1 MGKKT
6 CIFLGVCVSR
16 IIVIG
21 GGAIGL
27 GLAYHLGQRDA
38 DEVLLLERNQ
48 LTSGTSWH
56 AAGIVG
62 PLRATPNMT
71 RLASYALE
79 LFPKLEEETGMHTG
93 YRRTGG
99 YWLARRPERLDELER
114 IAALGRHFGLSPEV
128 GTAELAARAVPG
140 LQVGNHA
147 GCMVVPEDANVN
159 PVDLCMAYARAA
171 KARGVTIREGAQ
183 VARLLTDGARVT
195 GVALADGEEIA
206 ADQVAL
212 CAGAWSKPLAA
223 TAGLALP
230 LQAVEHMYVVTEPI
244 PKLPDPM
251 PVLRDMDT
259 GIYIKGDAGKLV
271 IGGFEPDAKCWDAF
285 GPEGDRPFL
294 ELPEDWEQ
302 FTPFMEAALELMP
315 VLEETG
321 IQHFMNGP
329 ESFTHDTRPLVGE
342 APGCD
347 GLFVAAGLN
356 SVGIMSSAGIGR
368 AMADWMVD
376 GTPPMDMWEVDI
388 NRADPAAASDAHMQ
402 DRMKEAVSDL
412 MAMHWP
418 YKHPRAGRGLRVSA
432 LHEHWAAQ
440 GAVFGSTAGW
450 ERGLWY
456 ARDTTE
462 RDLPYAVGEQPW
474 WPLAARE
481 AEVMAEGTALLD
493 LSPFGKFD
501 ISGPDALAF
510 LEQLCTARIDREIGR
525 AIYTPVLNAKGGI
538 EADVTV
544 TRLGDAQFRLT
555 SGAATRWRDS
565 AMLRRAA
572 EGFEVSIADVT
583 ESEVVIGVMG
593 AGARD
598 LLAGMSAEDWQDFPF
613 ATSRDVAL
621 AGVCVRATRMSF
633 VGELGWEMSIPAAQ
647 AGAMFDA
654 LIAAGARPLGHY
666 ALDGCRLEK
675 GFRHWGHD
683 LGPEITPLEAGLG
696 FAIDWSKDF
705 TGKVALEVQKAAGL
719 SRRLCLMQVEGCPL
733 MLHDELIREGGKV
746 VGLTTSGGQG
756 PRTGLTLAFGLIGV
770 SSGETTSDT
779 AKRKFEVE
787 VAGKRYAAQ
796 VLSAP
801 PFDSKGE
808 RMRG

>member
-1 MGKKT
+1 M

-16 IIVIG
+16 IVVVG

-27 GLAYHLGQRDA
+27 GLAYHLGLRDA
-38 DEVLLLERNQ
+38 GDVLLLERNQ

-79 LFPKLEEETGMHTG
+79 LFPKLEDETGMSTG
-93 YRRTGG
+93 FRRTGG
-99 YWLARRPERLDELER
+99 YWLARRPERLDELRR

-128 GTAELAARAVPG
+128 GAAELAARAVPG
-140 LQVGNHA
+140 LRVDGHA
-147 GCMVVPEDANVN
+147 GCMAVPEDANVN

-171 KARGVTIREGAQ
+171 RARGVTLREGAQ

-195 GVALADGEEIA
+195 GVKLDSGEEIG

-212 CAGAWSKPLAA
+212 CTGAWSKPLAA

-244 PKLPDPM
+244 PGLPDPM

-271 IGGFEPDAKCWDAF
+271 IGGFEPDAKCWNAF

-368 AMADWMVD
+368 ALADWMVD

-388 NRADPAAASDAHMQ
+388 ARADPAAASGTHMQ
-402 DRMKEAVSDL
+402 TRMKEAVSDL

-418 YKHPRAGRGLRVSA
+418 YKQPKAGRGLRCSA
-432 LHEHWAAQ
+432 LHGHWAAQ

-456 ARDTTE
+456 ARDATE
-462 RDLPYAVGEQPW
+462 RDLPYSVGDQPW
-474 WPLAARE
+474 WPIAARE

-510 LEQLCTARIDREIGR
+510 LEQLCTARIDRDIGR
-525 AIYTPVLNAKGGI
+525 AIYTPVLNARGGI

-544 TRLGDAQFRLT
+544 IQLGGAQFRLT
-555 SGAATRWRDS
+555 SGAATRWRD
-565 AMLRRAA
+565 AALLRRAA
-572 EGFEVSIADVT
+572 GGFDVTIDDVT

-593 AGARD
+593 AGARA
-598 LLAGMSAEDWQDFPF
+598 LLEGVSAKNWQAFPF
-613 ATSRDVAL
+613 ATSRDVSL
-621 AGVCVRATRMSF
+621 AGASARATRMSF
-633 VGELGWEMSIPAAQ
+633 VGEPGWELSIPVAQ
-647 AGAMFDA
+647 AGAVFDA

-675 GFRHWGHD
+675 GFKHWGHD
-683 LGPEITPLEAGLG
+683 IGPEITPLEAGLG

-705 TGKVALEVQKAAGL
+705 TGKQALEALREQGMT
-719 SRRLCLMQVEGCPL
+719 RRLCLMQVEGRPL
-733 MLHDELIREGGKV
+733 MLHDELIREGGEV

-756 PRTGLTLAFGLIGV
+756 PRSGLTLAFGLV
-770 SSGETTSDT
+770 DMRRGETLAET
-779 AKRKFEVE
+779 AKRVFEVE
-787 VAGKRYAAQ
+787 VAGKGYVAH

-801 PFDSKGE
+801 PFDPKGE